1 VECLFSFICSSNNN
15 IPRITLMLARLR
27 ARYGT
32 PIPLY
37 QSSNSVANDSHRGKK
52 RPRTNTGS
60 DDDEVRDKRG
70 KKRTEDRGERK
81 EEGGRL
87 MLLMCVIV
95 CDMAG

>member
-37 QSSNSVANDSHRGKK
+37 QSSSSVANDSHRGKK
-52 RPRTNTGS
+52 RPRTHTGS
-60 DDDEVRDKRG
+60 DDDEVRRIHGGREGRRRGEGWRG
-70 KKRTEDRGERK
+70 KG
-81 EEGGRL
+81 
-87 MLLMCVIV
+87 
-95 CDMAG
+95 